1 MNNNMNNSN
10 SILQKSTLD
19 KGKSSDTSF
28 LLKNDIKL
36 FQNKSNKINNTVES
50 KNNTSDN
57 NNNKNIHI
65 SESIQ
70 NAEYRRKSDTD
81 ILKNNSADIGKVRQK
96 LLEYAQVIDA
106 TSGEEHTIST
116 NSSRVRHEDAT
127 SSKIKEDLNRTTN
140 IDNSLA
146 SRTNRDVTNVDVT
159 ATSKSIVTSV

>member
-1 MNNNMNNSN
+1 MNNSN

-127 SSKIKEDLNRTTN
+127 SNKMKEDLNRTTN

>member
-1 MNNNMNNSN
+1 MNNSN
-10 SILQKSTLD
+10 SIRQKSTLD

>member
-1 MNNNMNNSN
+1 MNNSN
-10 SILQKSTLD
+10 SIPQKSTLD

>member
-1 MNNNMNNSN
+1 MNNSN

-106 TSGEEHTIST
+106 TSGEEHSIST
-116 NSSRVRHEDAT
+116 NSSRVRHEDAA

-146 SRTNRDVTNVDVT
+146 SRTNRDVTNIDVT

>member
-1 MNNNMNNSN
+1 MNNSN

-106 TSGEEHTIST
+106 TSGEEHSIST
-116 NSSRVRHEDAT
+116 NSSRVRHEDAA

>member
-1 MNNNMNNSN
+1 MNNSN

-57 NNNKNIHI
+57 NNNKNNHI

-106 TSGEEHTIST
+106 TSGEEHSIST
-116 NSSRVRHEDAT
+116 NSSRVRHEDAA

-146 SRTNRDVTNVDVT
+146 SRTNRDVTNIDVT

>member
-1 MNNNMNNSN
+1 MNNSN

-65 SESIQ
+65 SESTQ

-106 TSGEEHTIST
+106 TSGEERSIST
-116 NSSRVRHEDAT
+116 NSSRVRHEDAA

-146 SRTNRDVTNVDVT
+146 SRTNRDVTNIDVT

>member
-1 MNNNMNNSN
+1 MNNSN
-10 SILQKSTLD
+10 SFQQKSTLD

-50 KNNTSDN
+50 KNNTNDN
-57 NNNKNIHI
+57 SNNKNIHI
-65 SESIQ
+65 SESVQ

-81 ILKNNSADIGKVRQK
+81 ILKNNSTDIGKVRQK
-96 LLEYAQVIDA
+96 LLEYKQVIDT
-106 TSGEEHTIST
+106 TSGEEQSIST
-116 NSSRVRHEDAT
+116 NSSKVRHEDEAC
-127 SSKIKEDLNRTTN
+127 SKTKEDVIRTAN

-146 SRTNRDVTNVDVT
+146 SRTNRDVTNIDVT

>member
-1 MNNNMNNSN
+1 MNNSN

-57 NNNKNIHI
+57 NNNNKNIHI

-106 TSGEEHTIST
+106 TSGEERSIST
-116 NSSRVRHEDAT
+116 NSSRVRHEDAA

-146 SRTNRDVTNVDVT
+146 SRTNRDVTNIDVT

>member
-1 MNNNMNNSN
+1 MNNSN

-50 KNNTSDN
+50 KSNTSDN

-106 TSGEEHTIST
+106 TSGEERSIST
-116 NSSRVRHEDAT
+116 NSSRVRHEDAA

-146 SRTNRDVTNVDVT
+146 SRTNRDVTNIDVT

>member
-1 MNNNMNNSN
+1 MNNSN

-106 TSGEEHTIST
+106 TSGEERSIST
-116 NSSRVRHEDAT
+116 NSSRVRHEDAA

-146 SRTNRDVTNVDVT
+146 SRTNRDVTNIDVT

>member
-1 MNNNMNNSN
+1 MNNSN

-57 NNNKNIHI
+57 NIHI

>member
-1 MNNNMNNSN
+1 MNNSN

-50 KNNTSDN
+50 KSNTSDN

-127 SSKIKEDLNRTTN
+127 SSKIKEDLNRTAN